1 MNKIEQR
8 IIQAL
13 TLSKNSDISTT
24 VLVKSVFPSEYEELV
39 SLMNNPQR
47 DFELVKIGKRNKAR
61 LHRKLLYH
69 LNKLSEDDF
78 IKITRVVGKGEKFF
92 CLNHEKIVLDK
103 KDFAVRRVV
112 ESISSLKDDVP
123 FLSGIEEYEDDRV
136 VKRFD
141 SQNWLTKINS
151 FVLECSRFQSIKKLY
166 ETLSESYPIFNDVVG
181 LLDFQDVVDKSSV
194 EEQTNFLRKINID
207 TKDYNKY
214 VNLVFDLTKVRNY
227 VRLSDFFDVFS
238 EVNPDKVFVIFQTN
252 SKTLS
257 GQNRLIS
264 SVVKNF
270 SEKKIRVN
278 VQNVDLH
285 KAPYM
290 IGRAGAYTFDEQD
303 WELYCSKVRGKTI
316 GVCCSETSIYID
328 IYRSFKDK
336 VNYSAF
342 RELIMKIARA
352 LLLATS
358 TQRKKS
364 DSLFRP
370 VNKLNQGFQSK
381 FFSFSYNYIR
391 LWNYDLLF
399 SQEQDKDSGFVIF
412 NDLLMS
418 AVDELDEF
426 CKSEETIFRSCGIPI
441 RFKIVLSSAFRRFD
455 KDFLSPRI
463 YKKVLIKSLSDYYSD
478 IIVRDI
484 RRRESLYKV
493 FRGGDRVRF
502 FRDSRSLPEEII
514 SEFHFLLTNHYL
526 PFFTYDFR
534 SLSGEVTLDSFF
546 R

>member
-1 MNKIEQR
+1 MNKIEQK

-13 TLSKNSDISTT
+13 TLRKDSDISTT
-24 VLVKSVFPSEYEELV
+24 ALVKSVFPEEYEEIV
-39 SLMNNPQR
+39 SLMNNPQH
-47 DFELVKIGKRNKAR
+47 DFELIKIGKRNKAR

-69 LNKLSEDDF
+69 LNKLTDDEF
-78 IKITRVVGKGEKFF
+78 ISLTRVVGKGEKFF
-92 CLNHEKIVLDK
+92 ALNSDKVVKDK
-103 KDFAVRRVV
+103 KGVAVQRVV
-112 ESISSLKDDVP
+112 ESMSSMKDDVP
-123 FLSGIEEYEDDRV
+123 ALSGIEEYEDNKI

-141 SQNWLTKINS
+141 YQNWLTKINS
-151 FVLECSRFQSIKKLY
+151 FVIECSRIHSMKKLY
-166 ETLSESYPIFNDVVG
+166 DTVNELFPIFNDVIG

-194 EEQTNFLRKINID
+194 EEQTNFLRKVNID

-214 VNLVFDLTKVRNY
+214 INLIFDLTKIKNY
-227 VRLSDFFDVFS
+227 VKMSDFFDVFAD
-238 EVNPDKVFVIFQTN
+238 VNPDKVFVIFQTN

-257 GQNRLIS
+257 SQNRLING
-264 SVVKNF
+264 VIKNF
-270 SEKKIRVN
+270 SDKKIRVN
-278 VQNVDLH
+278 IQNIDLH
-285 KAPYM
+285 KAPY
-290 IGRAGAYTFDEQD
+290 IVGRAGSYTFDEQD
-303 WELYCSKVRGKTI
+303 WDKYCADVRGKTV
-316 GVCCSETSIYID
+316 GACCSETSIYID
-328 IYRSFKDK
+328 IYRAFKDR
-336 VNYSAF
+336 VNYSEF
-342 RELIMKIARA
+342 RDLIMKTAKA

-358 TQRKKS
+358 SQRKRS

-370 VNKLNQGFQSK
+370 VNKLNNGYQSK

-399 SQEQDKDSGFVIF
+399 SQEQDKDSGFLIF

-478 IIVRDI
+478 VVVRDI

-493 FRGGDRVRF
+493 FKGGDRVRF
-502 FRDSRSLPEEII
+502 FRDSKSLPEEII

-534 SLSGEVTLDSFF
+534 SLSGEVTLDSFI

>member
-1 MNKIEQR
+1 MNKTEQR

-13 TLSKNSDISTT
+13 SLRRESDISTSS
-24 VLVKSVFPSEYEELV
+24 LVKEIFPEKYEEIV
-39 SLMNNPQR
+39 SLLNNPQR
-47 DFELVKIGKRNKAR
+47 DLELIKIGKRNKAR
-61 LHRKLLYH
+61 LHRQLLYH
-69 LNKLSEDDF
+69 LNKLCEEEF
-78 IKITRVVGKGEKFF
+78 VRITRIEGKGEKFF
-92 CLNHEKIVLDK
+92 SLNKDK
-103 KDFAVRRVV
+103 MIHNKRDHDVHRVM
-112 ESISSLKDDVP
+112 ESMSSIEGNTP
-123 FLSGIEEYEDDRV
+123 TLSGIEEYEEEKI

-151 FVLECSRFQSIKKLY
+151 FVLETSRFPNIKKLY
-166 ETLSESYPIFNDVVG
+166 EVINELYPVFNDVVG
-181 LLDFQDVVDKSSV
+181 LLDFQEIAEKSSV

-214 VNLVFDLTKVRNY
+214 INLIFDLTKVKNY
-227 VRLSDFFDVFS
+227 VKVTDFFDIFS
-238 EVNPDKVFVIFQTN
+238 DVNPDKVFVIFQTN

-257 GQNRLIS
+257 NQNRLVN
-264 SVVKNF
+264 SVIKNF
-270 SEKKIRVN
+270 SEKKIKVN
-278 VQNVDLH
+278 IQNVDLH

-290 IGRAGAYTFDEQD
+290 IGRAGAYTFDEED
-303 WELYCSKVRGKTI
+303 WEKYCSEVRGKTI

-342 RELIMKIARA
+342 RELIMKTSKA

-370 VNKLNQGFQSK
+370 INKMNNNYQNK

-399 SQEQDKDSGFVIF
+399 NQEQDNGSGFVVF

-418 AVDELDEF
+418 AVDELSEF
-426 CKSEETIFRSCGIPI
+426 CSSEETIFRSCGIPI
-441 RFKIVLSSAFRRFD
+441 RFKIVLSSTFRRFD

-463 YKKVLIKSLSDYYSD
+463 YKKVLIKSLSDYYTESIIKD
-478 IIVRDI
+478 IK
-484 RRRESLYKV
+484 RRESLYNV
-493 FRGGDRVRF
+493 FKGGDRVRF
-502 FRDSRSLPEEII
+502 FRDGKSLPEEII

-534 SLSGEVTLDSFF
+534 SLKGELTLDSFF